1 MGALCAELADYR
13 LILIDR
19 PGHGRSADVDGPWSF
34 PRMADV
40 MAEVLDDLDIEHAH
54 VLGWSDGAIVGLHL
68 ALQRPDLVSTLVFG
82 GGVFHH
88 EGWHDGVLSDNPPPA
103 FMADSY
109 AEVSP
114 DGAAHWTDVV
124 AKSVELHRAHPSLTA
139 NDLRQVRVPVLVMFG
154 DDDEVRFDHVVDMYE
169 ALPDAELAVIPRSTH
184 GLIVEKP
191 DVVAL
196 FVRDL
201 HRGDRN
207 DGVAPRRRS
216 TRT

>member
-1 MGALCAELADYR
+1 M
-13 LILIDR
+13 
-19 PGHGRSADVDGPWSF
+19 
-34 PRMADV
+34 
-40 MAEVLDDLDIEHAH
+40 
-54 VLGWSDGAIVGLHL
+54 LGWSDGAIVGLHL

-88 EGWHDGVLSDNPPPA
+88 DGWH
-103 FMADSY
+103 
-109 AEVSP
+109 
-114 DGAAHWTDVV
+114 
-124 AKSVELHRAHPSLTA
+124 
-139 NDLRQVRVPVLVMFG
+139 RQVRVPVLVIVG

-201 HRGDRN
+201 HRGDRS
-207 DGVAPRRRS
+207 DGVAPRRRA
-216 TRT
+216 TRA